1 MSYKYK
7 TAEQHFLA
15 QIVIRIVQLHL
26 ERRRNETWIRLQRS
40 AASRLAL
47 ESTNESIKNR
57 ISFLSD
63 TFSTHCDLPLHKAAF
78 NHDSRNNMD

>member
-40 AASRLAL
+40 AASRAAL
-47 ESTNESIKNR
+47 ELTNEAIKNR
-57 ISFLSD
+57 IAFLSD
-63 TFSTHCDLPLHKAAF
+63 TFRNQTDLPLHKAAF
-78 NHDSRNNMD
+78 NHARNNLD